1 MFCVVAAH
9 QRKMLSAAGKS
20 LIGRTPAQLA
30 ALGGHDACLKL
41 LLSSNASPERNEDE
55 IMSPLFA
62 AIAGSS
68 ADRSNPNPNPD
79 CAIAGSSAD
88 RAATCR
94 VLLEAKADLDAPDAV
109 GLGPLHCAAEDEH
122 EEAIRLLLQYGAD
135 SYAPSHSG
143 LLPVDLA
150 VKGGLCA
157 GLFEDPSCMFWNL
170 AAKARLIYLGG
181 EWELARQ
188 GYASA
193 IALI

>member
-1 MFCVVAAH
+1 MRARQACKEGDLSKLQAKLATGGMNVNIVVAAH

-68 ADRSNPNPNPD
+68 ADRSSPKPNPD

-94 VLLEAKADLDAPDAV
+94 VLLEAKADENEEDDDSETNALHQVALA
-109 GLGPLHCAAEDEH
+109 LGPRQPHLRALGLAGDRQ
-122 EEAIRLLLQYGAD
+122 EA
-135 SYAPSHSG
+135 
-143 LLPVDLA
+143 V
-150 VKGGLCA
+150 
-157 GLFEDPSCMFWNL
+157 
-170 AAKARLIYLGG
+170 
-181 EWELARQ
+181 
-188 GYASA
+188 
-193 IALI
+193 